1 MGDVARTHP
10 PGGSRP
16 GHIHGPET
24 EADVSLTSP
33 APMCPASG
41 PVVPFASQARYTR
54 RRIVVSDLPRIDR
67 WDTDPGSSCWRSGWA
82 GSGDVGRDI
91 GSGGRDLETRWEGDT
106 GRHEARQVRP
116 DQKTQGDVMANV
128 WRRAALM
135 LLLVLVLAA
144 GIRANPQNPP
154 PNPVTQLRIGLPGSM
169 FEGVSPE
176 LTRIAT
182 KQFQSILNPAS
193 TG

>member
-1 MGDVARTHP
+1 
-10 PGGSRP
+10 
-16 GHIHGPET
+16 
-24 EADVSLTSP
+24 
-33 APMCPASG
+33 
-41 PVVPFASQARYTR
+41 
-54 RRIVVSDLPRIDR
+54 
-67 WDTDPGSSCWRSGWA
+67 
-82 GSGDVGRDI
+82 
-91 GSGGRDLETRWEGDT
+91 
-106 GRHEARQVRP
+106 
-116 DQKTQGDVMANV
+116 MANV